1 MLNELNKIMLTI
13 FSSSKDS
20 KVDNVFDVISEIKRE
35 QQQAVVEQTKADLQR
50 KLEMQLASVKS
61 IKW

>member
-1 MLNELNKIMLTI
+1 
-13 FSSSKDS
+13 
-20 KVDNVFDVISEIKRE
+20 VFDVISEIKRE

>member
-13 FSSSKDS
+13 FSSTKDS

-35 QQQAVVEQTKADLQR
+35 QQQTVVKQTKADLQR
-50 KLEMQLASVKS
+50 NLERQLASVKS